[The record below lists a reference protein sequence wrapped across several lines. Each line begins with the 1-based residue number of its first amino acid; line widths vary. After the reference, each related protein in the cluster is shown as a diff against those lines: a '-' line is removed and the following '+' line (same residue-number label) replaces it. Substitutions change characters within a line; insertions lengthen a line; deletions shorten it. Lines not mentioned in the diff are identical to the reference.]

1 MKMGQVVDD
10 FSSKLDLPRPL
21 KTVEGID
28 ANHIE
33 MARCHDRANAR
44 YRAILGV
51 LKQFMRSH
59 VLGVDIGPQDV
70 LSMSHL
76 KTSTTVTQVLV
87 MSSERSG
94 RLRVLPFGRNKDF
107 VSRQS
112 KLDRLITIL
121 HTEDCQRAALVGL
134 GGVGKTQIALECAF

>member
-1 MKMGQVVDD
+1 MKIGQVVDD

-33 MARCHDRANAR
+33 IARCHDRANAR

-59 VLGVDIGPQDV
+59 VLGVDIGP
-70 LSMSHL
+70 
-76 KTSTTVTQVLV
+76 
-87 MSSERSG
+87 
-94 RLRVLPFGRNKDF
+94 
-107 VSRQS
+107 
-112 KLDRLITIL
+112 
-121 HTEDCQRAALVGL
+121 
-134 GGVGKTQIALECAF
+134 